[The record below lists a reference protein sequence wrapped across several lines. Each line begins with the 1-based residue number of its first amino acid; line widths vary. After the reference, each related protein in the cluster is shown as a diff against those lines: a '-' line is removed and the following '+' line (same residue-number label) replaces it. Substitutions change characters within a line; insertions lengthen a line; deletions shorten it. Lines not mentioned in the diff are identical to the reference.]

1 MKIGILGAGTIG
13 KTLAEK
19 LVAAG
24 HEVEISNSSGP
35 ESLQT
40 FTAKIGP
47 RARAVNNQEA
57 AGNEVII
64 LAVRWEN
71 TDEVLSQLKDQLQG
85 KILIDAT
92 NPFSQ
97 NKWLFVLPKGVAASE
112 IIAAKAPGAKVVKAF
127 NNLIGDWLA
136 SPQILTGKRVIF
148 ISGDDDDAKA
158 TVSRLVA
165 DLNFA
170 PIDLGTLKDG
180 ELSQG
185 GRALAGQNLVL
196 LEG

>member
-1 MKIGILGAGTIG
+1 MKIGILGAGIIG

-19 LVAAG
+19 IVAIG
-24 HEVEISNSSGP
+24 HEVAISNSSGP

-40 FTAKIGP
+40 FIAKIGP
-47 RARAVNNQEA
+47 KAKAVTNKEA
-57 AGNEVII
+57 AENEVVI

-71 TDEVLSQLKDQLQG
+71 TDEVLSQLKDQLKG

-136 SPQILTGKRVIF
+136 SPQIPAGKRVIF
-148 ISGDDDDAKA
+148 ISGDDHDAKEK
-158 TVSRLVA
+158 VSGIVA
-165 DLNFA
+165 ELNFA

-185 GRALAGQNLVL
+185 GRALAGKNLVL
-196 LEG
+196 IEG